1 MSSIGRVD
9 CDDEDDTQ
17 VYCHRRT
24 SPLSLGST
32 PSFRFGLKIAIL
44 GGFRG
49 ILGPRMGPPKYLFSQ
64 MDPTI
69 VVGIENYYT
78 GPT

>member
-1 MSSIGRVD
+1 MSSTGR
-9 CDDEDDTQ
+9 DDVDDTR
-17 VYCHRRT
+17 VYCHRRAA
-24 SPLSLGST
+24 PLLCPCEGT

-49 ILGPRMGPPKYLFSQ
+49 ILGPRMGPPKYLFAQ

-69 VVGIENYYT
+69 AVGIENYYT